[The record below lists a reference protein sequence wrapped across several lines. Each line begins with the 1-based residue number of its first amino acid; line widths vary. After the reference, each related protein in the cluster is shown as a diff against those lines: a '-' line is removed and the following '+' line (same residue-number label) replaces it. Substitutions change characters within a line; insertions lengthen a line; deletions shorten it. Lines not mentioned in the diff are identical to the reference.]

1 MLSWSTF
8 QTTTIYDE
16 VLRQVCAMFGIETFQ
31 EQQKAIDKFFC
42 LCFVTNWLW
51 KILNISSSAS
61 DRSPLLSRTTS
72 HYIYRANKL
81 SVSLL
86 KVLRSY

>member
-61 DRSPLLSRTTS
+61 DRSPLLSRSLYLSCQQTFGLF
-72 HYIYRANKL
+72 AKGVAKL
-81 SVSLL
+81 LN
-86 KVLRSY
+86 